1 MTIQAQNSQPSPATA
16 DADVIQAVAWAVG
29 EVHSDCCVI
38 LFGSRARGD
47 HHPASDVD
55 LAIVLAVDALDPQ
68 KRRDVN
74 DAVTGLARSV
84 AGERFRKFDV
94 TVWTEAEYRAKKRSI
109 NHVAGRVWREG
120 IVLYGAHETHAGEE
134 LVSELDN
141 TAELL
146 MQCRRQIQGMQRLMD
161 PDDYEENFGFHAQRA
176 VELALK
182 AWVSLA
188 GQRYERTHEIHDLIT
203 TLTNAGVAEAA
214 PYAHLASFTP
224 YAVKYIYQ
232 PVPDPTMD
240 RPLVFDQILEL
251 VEQVEALLQQ
261 QESNTG
267 I

>member
-1 MTIQAQNSQPSPATA
+1 MTTQAQNSRPSPAATEA
-16 DADVIQAVAWAVG
+16 GVIQAVALAVG
-29 EVHSDCCVI
+29 EAHSACCVI

-47 HHPASDVD
+47 DHAASDVD
-55 LAIVLAVDALDPQ
+55 LAIVLPVDALDPQ
-68 KRRDVN
+68 QRRDVN
-74 DAVTGLARSV
+74 NAATGLARSV
-84 AGERFRKFDV
+84 AGDRFRKFDV

-120 IVLYGAHETHAGEE
+120 KILYGAHESRPGEE

-146 MQCRRQIQGMQRLMD
+146 MQCRRQVQGMERLMN
-161 PDDYEENFGFHAQRA
+161 PEDYEENFGFHAQRA

-182 AWVSLA
+182 AWVGLV
-188 GQRYERTHEIHDLIT
+188 GQRYERTHEIHDLIA
-203 TLTNAGVAEAA
+203 TLTDAGVAEAR
-214 PYAHLASFTP
+214 PYAHLASLTP

-251 VEQVEALLQQ
+251 AERVQALLQQ
-261 QESNTG
+261 QESNTE

>member
-1 MTIQAQNSQPSPATA
+1 MTTQAHNGRPSPPVT
-16 DADVIQAVAWAVG
+16 DAGVIQAVALAVG
-29 EVHSDCCVI
+29 EAHSACCVI

-47 HHPASDVD
+47 HHAASDVD
-55 LAIVLAVDALDPQ
+55 LAMVLSVAALEPQ

-74 DAVTGLARSV
+74 SAATELARSV
-84 AGERFRKFDV
+84 AGDRFRKFDV

-120 IVLYGAHETHAGEE
+120 IVLYGAHETHPGEE

-146 MQCRRQIQGMQRLMD
+146 MQCRRQMRGMERFMD
-161 PDDYEENFGFHAQRA
+161 PEADEENFGFHAQRA

-182 AWVSLA
+182 AWVSLV

-203 TLTNAGVAEAA
+203 TLTNAGVAEAG
-214 PYAHLASFTP
+214 PYAHLASLTP

-240 RPLVFDQILEL
+240 RPLVLDQILEL
-251 VEQVEALLQQ
+251 AERIEALLQQ